1 MGEILQL
8 LYPSLNRELYTGA
21 GVALFCKDADG
32 GRGSSGIS
40 FGLLTAGIFHH
51 VKVILRSAQR
61 K

>member
-1 MGEILQL
+1 VGEILQL

-51 VKVILRSAQR
+51 VKVI
-61 K
+61 